1 MHVQNISEIV
11 ATVCGVF
18 LGLFALLKYFVSQN
32 EKTVTSFL
40 TYIETKNGN
49 MERLGK
55 TYTEQIQKSNDVSL
69 KVASELAR
77 FSTVME
83 ITLKK

>member
-1 MHVQNISEIV
+1 M
-11 ATVCGVF
+11 F